1 MPSNKLFA
9 IITALIYFG
18 GHSGVQAAYSI
29 EQLREMEQLIATKNC
44 GGLRG
49 YLRINPGIIEG
60 PDPLAEELR
69 KFAFGVDTGLIQC
82 LAARTTVST
91 PAVVESSTASL
102 DLPY

>member
-18 GHSGVQAAYSI
+18 GNSGVLAGYSI
-29 EQLREMEQLIATKNC
+29 EQLREIEQLVVTKNC

-49 YLRINPGIIEG
+49 YLQSNPTVIEG
-60 PDPLAEELR
+60 ADPLAEELR

-82 LAARTTVST
+82 LAARTTAPGAA
-91 PAVVESSTASL
+91 PANATNASL

>member
-1 MPSNKLFA
+1 MPSNKLLA

-18 GHSGVQAAYSI
+18 GHSGAQAAYTI
-29 EQLREMEQLIATKNC
+29 EQLREMENLVATKNC

-49 YLRINPGIIEG
+49 YLRINPEIIEG

-82 LAARTTVST
+82 LASRTTV
-91 PAVVESSTASL
+91 PATVDSSTASL